1 MAPARGRRAR
11 QARRANRRA
20 RNRQGWMGTAR
31 KALAIATAVQGIV
44 NSELLHYDETNNVT
58 PDNSTGTIT
67 GISRGMSQGDTNNTF
82 KGNSILL
89 KKINLRFS
97 ALMNSSATATRLRFI
112 VLRDLR
118 PQTALP
124 GITDILSGTNVQ
136 AFLNIDDQIQ
146 RFRVLMD
153 KRITLTTNYP
163 EKMFIFNRQ
172 FRRMHIKFNDSQVPV
187 LNDIII
193 ACLSDEPT
201 NTPTINIGSRLRFY
215 DN

>member
-1 MAPARGRRAR
+1 MAPARGRY
-11 QARRANRRA
+11 ARRQRRAARRA

-44 NSELLHYDETNNVT
+44 NSELLHYDETNNIT
-58 PDNSTGTIT
+58 PDNSTGSVV

-97 ALMNSSATATRLRFI
+97 CLMNSSATATRMRFL
-112 VLRDLR
+112 VLRDTR
-118 PQTALP
+118 PLTSLP
-124 GITDILSGTNVQ
+124 AITDVLSGTNVQ
-136 AFLNIDDQIQ
+136 SFMNIDNQIQ

-153 KRITLTTNYP
+153 RRIVLTTNYP
-163 EKMFIFNRQ
+163 EKMFIFNRK
-172 FRRMHIKFNDSQVPV
+172 FRRMHIKFDDNQVPV
-187 LNDIII
+187 LNDIVIL
-193 ACLSDEPT
+193 AVSDEPT
-201 NTPTINIGSRLRFY
+201 NTPTVNIGSRLRFY